1 MLISWEDKAL
11 LLPIKKE
18 EIEEVVRADLFDLL
32 FWLSSLKNSLVAL
45 IQHYSNQKELID
57 KLVVY
62 FEEL

>member
-1 MLISWEDKAL
+1 M
-11 LLPIKKE
+11 PVKKE
-18 EIEEVVRADLFDLL
+18 EIEEVVRVDLFDLL

-45 IQHYSNQKELID
+45 IQHYSNQKGLID